1 MYNTNEK
8 KKKNNLSIIT
18 KNKKVYFKYKI
29 EKEIEGSLSLKGW
42 EVKSIKSGKI
52 DISNSYI
59 SINNNEAYLI
69 GSVFQPLSNVSLI
82 KKEDYKRNKKV
93 LLHKF
98 EINKLLF
105 KIKKENCTI
114 IALYLYWKRS
124 IVKIK
129 IGIAKGK
136 KKYEK
141 KNHIKKREWKIN
153 QSRIIKIK
161 KKYN

>member
-1 MYNTNEK
+1 MKKIK
-8 KKKNNLSIIT
+8 KKKNSIIT
-18 KNKKVYFKYKI
+18 TNKKVYFKYKI
-29 EKEIEGSLSLKGW
+29 EQEIEASLSLKGW

-59 SINNNEAYLI
+59 TINNKEAYLI
-69 GSVFQPLSNVSLI
+69 GSIFQPLNNVSLI
-82 KKEDYKRNKKV
+82 KKDDSKRIKKV
-93 LLHKF
+93 LLNKF

-114 IALYLYWKRS
+114 VVLYLYWKKA
-124 IVKIK
+124 IVKMK

-141 KNHIKKREWKIN
+141 RNCIKKKEWKIYK
-153 QSRIIKIK
+153 SRIIKIHR
-161 KKYN
+161 KYN